1 MEEKGHK
8 SVGHFEENFDKQSIT
23 VSTSQGQM
31 SSNAPADVTICGD
44 SALYFAKEPVNM
56 KADIKYLT
64 SSLAD
69 KLLDGKNLL
78 DENKHCS
85 SGVFHTYNIA

>member
-1 MEEKGHK
+1 
-8 SVGHFEENFDKQSIT
+8 
-23 VSTSQGQM
+23 M
-31 SSNAPADVTICGD
+31 SSNAPADDTICCD
-44 SALYFAKEPVNM
+44 SALYFAKRPVDI

-85 SGVFHTYNIA
+85 SSVFQT